1 MSVRSSWFLVLI
13 KSSVSMLICL
23 VLVIIE
29 SGVLKSQQ
37 LLLLNHLFHLSIL
50 SILPY
55 VSWGFLGAYVFIL
68 IYGFLIDWPF
78 YHLKCPSL
86 SLLTVFVFDYILPG
100 ITIASPA
107 LFWFLF
113 VWYIFFILFNFI
125 VSLI

>member
-23 VLVIIE
+23 VLVIME

-37 LLLLNHLFHLSIL
+37 LLLNHLFHLSIL

-55 VSWGFLGAYVFIL
+55 VSWGYLGAYIFIL

-78 YHLKCPSL
+78 YQLKCPSL
-86 SLLTVFVFDYILPG
+86 SLLTVFVFNYILPG
-100 ITIASPA
+100 IRIASPA

-113 VWYIFFILFNFI
+113 IWRIFFILFNFI